1 MTGRLATLLIA
12 TLLALP
18 AGSARADVFEFAA
31 DGGFARVDRSDAAVA
46 GSRAAPVSA
55 DQLDVLTGPA
65 RARTIL
71 AAINTLAQR
80 HRLNPALVEAVAW
93 EESRLHPGAV
103 SPKGAIGVM
112 QLMPATAARLGIDPH
127 DWRTNVSGGVT
138 LLASLMRRYDNDLI
152 KALAAYNAGT
162 AAVDR
167 YRGVPPWKE
176 TRAYVAAILERLAS
190 RAMHTP
196 TRSEG

>member
-31 DGGFARVDRSDAAVA
+31 DGGFARVDRTDAAVP

-71 AAINTLAQR
+71 AAITTLAQR

-93 EESRLHPGAV
+93 EESRLHPGAL

-112 QLMPATAARLGIDPH
+112 QLMPVTAARMGINPY
-127 DWRTNVSGGVT
+127 DWHTNVSGGVM

-152 KALAAYNAGT
+152 KTLAAYNAGT

-176 TRAYVAAILERLAS
+176 TRAYVAAILERLAN
-190 RAMHTP
+190 RAVQNTAS
-196 TRSEG
+196 SEG

>member
-1 MTGRLATLLIA
+1 MADRWATLMIA

-31 DGGFARVDRSDAAVA
+31 DGAFARIDRIGLAVA
-46 GSRAAPVSA
+46 GDGAVPLSA

-71 AAINTLAQR
+71 AAITTLAQQ
-80 HRLNPALVEAVAW
+80 HQLNPALVEAVAW

-112 QLMPATAARLGIDPH
+112 QLMPATAARMGIDPH
-127 DWRTNVSGGVT
+127 DWRTNVSGGIT

-176 TRAYVAAILERLAS
+176 TRAYVAAVLERLAS
-190 RAMHTP
+190 RSMHTA
-196 TRSEG
+196 RKI